1 MAENTTKYTI
11 ELQGG
16 EETAAKI
23 DGITLAIQHMTV
35 AVIDL
40 GEALGALQNAADG
53 LDLELP
59 ELDLDGIDAMI
70 SEKTGKSRQD
80 G

>member
-11 ELQGG
+11 HLQGG

-40 GEALGALQNAADG
+40 GEALGALQNAAAG